1 MSITQT
7 PKDFQTLFLDMNS
20 FFASVEQQVQ
30 PTLRGVPIGIAPY
43 TGDSGC
49 IIAASKEAKASGVGI
64 GRIGEMK
71 KICPKI
77 KIIES
82 RPALYMI
89 YHKEIKKV
97 IENFTPYYE
106 PLSIDEFIVH
116 LTPSEQNKI
125 TTEKMGN
132 EMKKA
137 IREKVGDY
145 LTCSIGIGPSRFLAK
160 MAGERKKPDGLTVV
174 ELKDLKDFYSR
185 LKLTDLT
192 GINYKM
198 EAVLK
203 NYRINSPLDFFNCSP
218 RQLQGILN
226 RWGQLW
232 YFRLRG
238 YEVDDFET
246 KNKTI
251 GHSHVLTPH
260 LRSVNGAK
268 SVIEKLIFKAGF
280 RLRKEKYWASGVSVG
295 VSFYDGSAFHKT
307 KKVER
312 FCDNQSFSR
321 HVREI
326 LKECRWQNNPSYVSV
341 SAFGLVKQMGAQIS
355 IFSEIERE
363 KKLSKTVDLIN
374 DEFGAGTIFPA
385 SMFQA
390 KEDAPDR
397 IPFGRP
403 RYEIIN

>member
-1 MSITQT
+1 
-7 PKDFQTLFLDMNS
+7 MNS

-30 PTLRGVPIGIAPY
+30 PTLRGKPVGVAPF

-49 IIAASKEAKASGVGI
+49 IIAASKEAKERGARI
-64 GRIGEMK
+64 GRIGEIK
-71 KICPKI
+71 KICPEI
-77 KIIES
+77 CVVES

-89 YHKEIKKV
+89 YHKEIRKV
-97 IENFTPYYE
+97 IESFTPYFE
-106 PLSIDEFIVH
+106 PLSIDEFIIH
-116 LTPSEQNKI
+116 LTPREQNRGSAG
-125 TTEKMGN
+125 ELAMD
-132 EMKKA
+132 MKRA
-137 IREKVGDY
+137 IRERVGDY

-160 MAGERKKPDGLTVV
+160 MAGERRKPDGLTVV
-174 ELKDLKDFYSR
+174 QLKELKNFYSD

-198 EAVLK
+198 EAILK
-203 NYRINSPLDFFNCSP
+203 NFKIESPLDFFDCSLP
-218 RQLQGILN
+218 KLRGILN
-226 RWGQLW
+226 HWGRLW

-238 YEVDDFET
+238 FEVDDTET

-251 GHSHVLTPH
+251 GHSHVLPPH
-260 LRSVNGAK
+260 LRSIDGAK

-280 RLRKEKYWASGVSVG
+280 RLRKEKYWAGGVSVEI
-295 VSFYDGSAFHKT
+295 SFYGGSIFHRA

-321 HVREI
+321 YVKEI

-341 SAFGLVKQMGAQIS
+341 ATFGLVRQARAQIS

-363 KKLSKTVDLIN
+363 RSLSKTLDLIN
-374 DEFGAGTIFPA
+374 DEFGADTVFPA
-385 SMFQA
+385 SMHQA

-397 IPFGRP
+397 ISFGKP
-403 RYEIIN
+403 RYEILF